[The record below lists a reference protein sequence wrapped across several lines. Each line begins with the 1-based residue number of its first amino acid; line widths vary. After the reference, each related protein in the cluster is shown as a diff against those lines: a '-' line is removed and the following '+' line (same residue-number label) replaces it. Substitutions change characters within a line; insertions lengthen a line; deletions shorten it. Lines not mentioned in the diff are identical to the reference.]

1 VKEFLSH
8 HQVSYVLKN
17 VVTDPVALAEFEA
30 LGLLLP
36 PVTVVDGVAVR
47 GYDPVRLE
55 ALLDL

>member
-1 VKEFLSH
+1 M
-8 HQVSYVLKN
+8 LKN

-47 GYDPVRLE
+47 GYDPARLE
-55 ALLDL
+55 ALLGL